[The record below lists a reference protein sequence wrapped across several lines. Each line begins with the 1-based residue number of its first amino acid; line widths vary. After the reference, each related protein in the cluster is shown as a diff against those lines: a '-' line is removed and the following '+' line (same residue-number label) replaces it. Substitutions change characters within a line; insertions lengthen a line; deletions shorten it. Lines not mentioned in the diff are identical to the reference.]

1 MLIQPTLD
9 KLHSL
14 RLSGMVKALKQQI
27 NDPEIVNFSFD
38 DRLGLIVDTELTE
51 RENRRLNTRLK
62 AAKLKEQACI
72 ENIDSRQSRGLDKST
87 LKQLALPQW
96 IKDHRNVLIVGP
108 TGVGKTYLACSLI
121 NSACRNGFRALY
133 SRTQRM
139 LQNLAI
145 ARADGSYQ
153 KLLAKLAKIELIVLD
168 DFGLAALADDTS
180 RDLLEI
186 IDDRCKSASTV
197 IASQLPID
205 HWHQTITNSTIADA
219 ILDRLIHN
227 SYKLNLKGDSLRKQ
241 NPPDTISDTIT
252 KS

>member
-1 MLIQPTLD
+1 MLIQPTID
-9 KLHSL
+9 KLCSL
-14 RLSGMVKALKQQI
+14 RLSGMVKAVQQQI
-27 NDPEIVNFSFD
+27 NDPDISSLSFD
-38 DRLGLIVDTELTE
+38 DRLGLIVDTEMTE

-62 AAKLKEQACI
+62 AAKLKEQACM
-72 ENIDSRQSRGLDKST
+72 ENIDPRQARGLDKST
-87 LKQLALPQW
+87 LKQLSLPQW

-108 TGVGKTYLACSLI
+108 TGVGKTYLTCSLI

-153 KLLAKLAKIELIVLD
+153 KLLARLAKIELLVLD

-219 ILDRLIHN
+219 ILDRLVHN

-241 NPPDTISDTIT
+241 IPPDTISGTT
-252 KS
+252 N

>member
-1 MLIQPTLD
+1 MLLQPTIN
-9 KLHSL
+9 KLQSL
-14 RLSGMVKALKQQI
+14 RLSGMVKAIQQQI
-27 NDPEIVNFSFD
+27 NDPEIGSLSFD
-38 DRLGLIVDTELTE
+38 DRLGLIVDTEVTE
-51 RENRRLNTRLK
+51 RENRRLNSRLT
-62 AAKLKEQACI
+62 AAKLKEQACM
-72 ENIDSRQSRGLDKST
+72 ENIDPRHSRGLDKST
-87 LKQLALPQW
+87 LKQLSLPDW
-96 IKDHRNVLIVGP
+96 IKHHRNVLIVGP

-153 KLLAKLAKIELIVLD
+153 KLLSKFAKIELLVLD

-205 HWHQTITNSTIADA
+205 HWHQTISNSTIADA

-241 NPPDTISDTIT
+241 NSLDTISDTT
-252 KS
+252 V